1 MIEVIIEDQVIKV
14 NPKLTIE
21 KYQKIQSN
29 PSKYEDLTEMM
40 GLYLDIDSKILR
52 DVPVEQI
59 NIVQSL
65 LSTHIEPPKTE
76 EIVFVFEF
84 EGVKYGLE
92 NDWSNM
98 TWGQWTDLEVFSQE
112 DKIKNN
118 IHVIMSLLYRPVESQ
133 KGTEYKLV
141 KFKSSEVMDRAK
153 KFLNLPVNY
162 WFGCSTFFLQI
173 STAYIN
179 DIQSSLKA
187 KMMIEKWLKPMKRI
201 LPKWLHPKVPQ
212 DSTLNYLLT
221 SSTETSQNT
230 TS

>member
-1 MIEVIIEDQVIKV
+1 MIEVIIDDQVIKV

-29 PSKYEDLTEMM
+29 PMKYESITEML
-40 GLYLDIDSKILR
+40 GLYLGVDSSVLN
-52 DVPVEQI
+52 DVPKDQI

-65 LSTHIEPPKTE
+65 LSNHVEQPNTD

-92 NDWSNM
+92 NDWQNM

-112 DKIKNN
+112 DKIKDH
-118 IHVIMSLLYRPVESQ
+118 IHVIMSLLYRPIESQ
-133 KGTEYKLV
+133 VGTEYKLT
-141 KFKSSEVMDRAK
+141 KFKSSEVMDRAQ

-173 STAYIN
+173 STEYIN
-179 DIQSSLKA
+179 GIHSSLKVRT
-187 KMMIEKWLKPMKRI
+187 MLEKWLTPMKRI
-201 LPKWLHPKVPQ
+201 LPKWLHPKVPL
-212 DSTLNYLLT
+212 DSTLNYLST
-221 SSTETSQNT
+221 SSKETSQNT